1 MILPPTILPPAM
13 SKSRIILPDTIQL
26 EQDYELTGSLRQTL
40 QLWSP
45 HRGEII
51 TVKDATL
58 RNFRARIVELSVER
72 ARIHIVE
79 RGDMPVITD
88 QEFQRAEREIILHQA
103 LPEKERMEWII
114 QKATELGVQAII
126 PFKSEKSTSLEE
138 RDRKQKKALCW
149 PRVALRAAKQ
159 CRRSDIPKIF
169 PFCTFQ
175 ESLHLARQSGVRIL
189 LWEKRGAGP
198 NLALADFLDRIH
210 GDQKISVMVGPEGG
224 FTEDEVTLA
233 RQEGFE
239 PIHLGPRILRTE
251 TASLVLISIIQFV
264 FGDLR

>member
-1 MILPPTILPPAM
+1 M
-13 SKSRIILPDTIQL
+13 
-26 EQDYELTGSLRQTL
+26 TGALRQTL

-58 RNFRARIVELSVER
+58 QNFRAMIVELSVER

-79 RGDMPVITD
+79 RGDMAVITD
-88 QEFQRAEREIILHQA
+88 REFQRAEREIILHQA

-114 QKATELGVQAII
+114 QKTTELGVQAII
-126 PFKSEKSTSLEE
+126 PFKSKKSTSLEE

-159 CRRSDIPKIF
+159 CRRPDIPQIF

-189 LWEKRGAGP
+189 LWEKQGAGP
-198 NLALADFLDRIH
+198 ALALADFFDRMDRI
-210 GDQKISVMVGPEGG
+210 DSDRKISVMVGPEGG
-224 FTEDEVTLA
+224 FTEDEVALA
-233 RQEGFE
+233 IQEGFK

-251 TASLVLISIIQFV
+251 TASLVIISFIQFV